1 MVLVDVTPLQSEHR
15 VRGVGNYLREVLR
28 ASEALGMKPV
38 YVASSWGGE
47 EAALPD
53 FVPKERVFTAPRPH
67 KPAQV
72 YWLYNELFLR
82 YALLRARPGV
92 FFAPDFNGLVL
103 NPFGRTVATLYD
115 LTPFKLGDLGDPF
128 SAARWRTYARRL
140 ERADHLVAI
149 SSSAKQDAVRI
160 LGIPAERVTVAPL
173 AVNHERFRPSVGR
186 GRYAG
191 GRRYLL
197 HGGAF
202 NANKNQAGLLQA
214 FARLAPHHP
223 GLELH
228 FFGPWAPEH
237 LEWLVRERQK
247 LGLGERVKH
256 VGYVAAEDLP
266 SLYGNAA
273 AFVFPSL
280 EEGFGLPVLEAMAS
294 GAPVVT
300 SDCSSLP
307 EAAGEAALL
316 VDPRDPEAIA
326 AAVRRVL
333 EEPGLAERLREKGY
347 AQAARFTWEATAR
360 KTWEVLLGQGRGE
373 GWVART

>member
-1 MVLVDVTPLQSEHR
+1 MVLIDATPLQSEHR
-15 VRGVGNYLREVLR
+15 VRGVGNYLLELLR
-28 ASEALGMKPV
+28 ASEEQGMRPL
-38 YVASSWGGE
+38 YVASSWGGGGS
-47 EAALPD
+47 ALPD
-53 FVPKERVFTAPRPH
+53 FVPKERLLTAPRPH
-67 KPAQV
+67 KPAQA
-72 YWLYNELFLR
+72 YWIYNEFFLR
-82 YALLRARPGV
+82 YALLRTRPRV

-140 ERADHLVAI
+140 KRADHLVAI
-149 SSSAKQDAVRI
+149 SSSAKQDAVQI
-160 LGIPAERVTVAPL
+160 LSIPPERVTVTPL
-173 AVNHERFRPSVGR
+173 AVNHQRFKPSVAE

-191 GRRYLL
+191 AGRYLL

-202 NANKNQAGLLQA
+202 NPNKNQAGLLQA

-223 GLELH
+223 GLELR

-237 LEWLVRERQK
+237 LEWLGRERQR
-247 LGLGERVKH
+247 LGLDERVKH
-256 VGYVAAEDLP
+256 VGYVATEDLP

-300 SDCSSLP
+300 SNCSSLP

-333 EEPGLAERLREKGY
+333 EEPGLAEHLREKGY

-360 KTWEVLLGQGRGE
+360 KTWEVLLGQGCSE
-373 GWVART
+373 GWVTQP